1 MKPSVVVAAMLSV
14 AVFALPASAQEKP
27 APKPQP
33 KLPWHDVEFRV
44 GLFSGSFRSGVET
57 TNDLG
62 TGFSINLEDTLD
74 LDDTKLAYR
83 LETSVALGQRHRI
96 HFDYLNVFREGEK
109 NVEREI
115 EIGNTVFPVGAHV
128 ESESSFQLI
137 TLTYGYSIVQDERMD
152 LQLTFGI
159 HGMRSELELE
169 ADVLTTAK
177 SVNVFLP
184 IPLPGLRF
192 DAVLSPGV
200 WLRQRL
206 DFIWLKVGDY
216 AGLMA
221 DYGARLEIEVS
232 KGFSVGFG
240 FNTLNAHVEAQ
251 DDDNPGIGHKGS
263 VDYSFSGMLLYLG
276 YGF

>member
-1 MKPSVVVAAMLSV
+1 MKHSSGAV
-14 AVFALPASAQEKP
+14 AVLLMAAFALPAAAQQKP
-27 APKPQP
+27 EAKPKEER
-33 KLPWHDVEFRV
+33 PWHDAEIRV

-83 LETSVALGQRHRI
+83 IEGSVALGARHRI
-96 HFDYLNVFREGEK
+96 HLDYLNVFREGEK
-109 NVEREI
+109 NVEREVQ
-115 EIGNTVFPVGAHV
+115 IGNVVFPVGAHI

-159 HGMRSELELE
+159 HGMRTELELDAE
-169 ADVLTTAK
+169 ALNTTR

-184 IPLPGLRF
+184 IPLPGIRF
-192 DAVLSPGV
+192 DAVLSKGV

-263 VDYSFSGMLLYLG
+263 VDYAFSGILLYAG